1 MNNKLEANNYK
12 SWVLTDRQICD
23 LELIIDGSFNPLNG
37 FLNESDYNNVLDNM
51 KLSDGSIWPIPIILD
66 VNDKF
71 ISTIEDTGSITLRD
85 KEGFAIAILDIESKW
100 KPNKE
105 NEVLK
110 NSGITSDYL
119 VFQQFFAYKNLN
131 QLDEAKLA
139 LEKLIDN
146 QYENPII
153 YNLISDIYLS
163 ENDEANALRYIALGR
178 ERFSQDQSLVDSEIN
193 LYITLGRTDELIEN
207 LSASIA
213 SYPDNVSYYV
223 IRGTCYQNSNK
234 LQEAILDYK
243 SALNINPDHLTA
255 LNNISACYLSMTE
268 PIITKLNALS

>member
-1 MNNKLEANNYK
+1 M
-12 SWVLTDRQICD
+12 
-23 LELIIDGSFNPLNG
+23 
-37 FLNESDYNNVLDNM
+37 
-51 KLSDGSIWPIPIILD
+51 
-66 VNDKF
+66 
-71 ISTIEDTGSITLRD
+71 
-85 KEGFAIAILDIESKW
+85 
-100 KPNKE
+100 
-105 NEVLK
+105 
-110 NSGITSDYL
+110 
-119 VFQQFFAYKNLN
+119 
-131 QLDEAKLA
+131 
-139 LEKLIDN
+139 IDN
-146 QYENPII
+146 QYENPRI
-153 YNLISDIYLS
+153 YTLISDIYLS

-268 PIITKLNALS
+268 PIITKLNALSYNETKKYNKYKAQIKDVHTLVLPYLEHYVVLDPKNKPILSVLAEIYYKLDMYAESKEIKERISSIQ